1 MRLVLHRR
9 AAFQENGSVSR
20 LPWVTRGS
28 DYRMLCCKLA
38 GGGPKQQLAPLS
50 SRPHPPQRRPTF
62 WPINEGR
69 HRIHPHCRVLLP
81 RIAGT
86 ALPRLAAAE
95 VSTSPM
101 HAGAP
106 AGRPIAQKH
115 KLEGLTPKRVE
126 FAVKRKHEPGPCRG
140 LLVRSFMTASSVG
153 SALSNSASRAVC
165 AAEIGTELL
174 RLPHCHQIH
183 SERVIE

>member
-1 MRLVLHRR
+1 MRLFLHRR
-9 AAFQENGSVSR
+9 AAFQGNGSVSR

-28 DYRMLCCKLA
+28 DYRMLYCKLA

-69 HRIHPHCRVLLP
+69 HRIVVPTVGCCCPASLAPHCHAWPQLRSQ
-81 RIAGT
+81 A
-86 ALPRLAAAE
+86 
-95 VSTSPM
+95 PM

-140 LLVRSFMTASSVG
+140 LLRLIHDGFISGQCVEQFSFSG
-153 SALSNSASRAVC
+153 RVC
-165 AAEIGTELL
+165 
-174 RLPHCHQIH
+174 C
-183 SERVIE
+183 